1 MNLKDARLLLEV
13 ANAVA
18 LEENLDGQLARLIDL
33 VTQATEAE
41 RGTLFLNDP
50 ETQELYSRQTVGGLN
65 REIRLLNNRGVAGQV
80 FQSGE
85 GLLIAD
91 AYADPH
97 FDRSIDEQT
106 GYRTRTIACAPLRT
120 VQGELIGVVQVLNHR
135 GKEGFTSAHLAQME
149 AMARQASVSV
159 QRSLL
164 LEEAERKRQREQDFL
179 NMVSELSGEL
189 KLGSLLE
196 KVIAAI
202 TRMLNAERST
212 LFLNDEKTGELYTEI
227 GEGLGA
233 TKIRFLNHLGIAGTV
248 YSTGETVNIP
258 YA

>member
-159 QRSLL
+159 RNHPHAQCGALHPVPQR
-164 LEEAERKRQREQDFL
+164 
-179 NMVSELSGEL
+179 
-189 KLGSLLE
+189 
-196 KVIAAI
+196 
-202 TRMLNAERST
+202 
-212 LFLNDEKTGELYTEI
+212 
-227 GEGLGA
+227 
-233 TKIRFLNHLGIAGTV
+233 
-248 YSTGETVNIP
+248 
-258 YA
+258 